1 MLHSKREKEYF
12 FKRTNRHQDSYVRVP
27 SDLSTNVKELKT
39 DVNFDLLSSRFERS
53 MAVLRSFVT
62 TDPIV
67 HISMDCLYCSDW
79 TERYAQITRAFR
91 VINLTRAVRKMH
103 VTGLRLINI
112 LRERLGFTLYL
123 DAYFLGLDQAFVL
136 LHALVSSDPLAV
148 GLNDHEEAEI
158 TFRGG
163 AQAAKVLMASVLSHE
178 DWRRTW
184 SIERCA
190 GVLSGIYKVR
200 VRARASDVVR
210 ACSLVVDRA
219 TPQSSLLEI
228 RFRWR
233 HLRVD
238 LDQDLDLKRRHGY
251 LDINVLLSGFR
262 IRRMQHF
269 GRLLPKYLS
278 GKYSTFKKA

>member
-1 MLHSKREKEYF
+1 MLHSKREKDYF
-12 FKRTNRHQDSYVRVP
+12 FKRTKRHQDSYVRVP
-27 SDLSTNVKELKT
+27 SNLSTNVKELRT
-39 DVNFDLLSSRFERS
+39 DVNFALLENRFERS
-53 MAVLRSFVT
+53 MAVLRSFVL

-67 HISMDCLYCSDW
+67 HVSMDCPCCPDW

-91 VINLTRAVRKMH
+91 VINFSRVVRKMH

-112 LRERLGFTLYL
+112 LCEHTGFTLYL
-123 DAYFLGLDQAFVL
+123 DAYFLGLDQAFVV
-136 LHALVSSDPLAV
+136 LHALISSDPLAV
-148 GLNDHEEAEI
+148 NLNDHEEAEI

-163 AQAAKVLMASVLSHE
+163 AQAAKVLMGSVLSHE
-178 DWRRTW
+178 EWRRTW

-200 VRARASDVVR
+200 VRARASDIVR

-219 TPQSSLLEI
+219 APQSSLLEI

-238 LDQDLDLKRRHGY
+238 LDQDLDLKRRHGF
-251 LDINVLLSGFR
+251 LDVNVLLSGFR

-269 GRLLPKYLS
+269 GRMLPKYLS
-278 GKYSTFKKA
+278 GKYSTFKTL